1 MASDLISVKLNHTF
15 ADVRPKSLAATAK
28 GKSRLCIQ
36 EKSQAQ
42 QSIHLGN
49 LKITAR
55 TDILY
60 SLSLESTNCERWLE
74 VDESA
79 TPFLLSQ

>member
-15 ADVRPKSLAATAK
+15 ADVRPKSLAATVK

-49 LKITAR
+49 LET
-55 TDILY
+55 ILY
-60 SLSLESTNCERWLE
+60 SSSLESTNCERWLE